1 MAIPGI
7 APYSLPG
14 RPDVPEARV
23 DWALDTDRCALLIH
37 DMQKYF
43 IDAYDKTAEPL
54 STALANIQAIRAAC
68 ARASIPVIYT
78 MQPGD
83 QHPSRRGILADFWG
97 VGLTTGRDT
106 EVVEELAP
114 IESDIQVTKWRYSAF
129 QRTDLRQLLGH
140 FGRDQLIVTG
150 VYTHMGCMLSAAD
163 AFMNDV
169 APFLVADATADFSR
183 DEHLMALDYT
193 AKRCGKVTVT
203 DDVVAAIEAG
213 AHPALSNAAL
223 SNPVAASLDVAAK
236 GR

>member
-1 MAIPGI
+1 
-7 APYSLPG
+7 
-14 RPDVPEARV
+14 
-23 DWALDTDRCALLIH
+23 
-37 DMQKYF
+37 MQKYF
-43 IDAYDKTAEPL
+43 IDAYDTTAEPL
-54 STALANIQAIRAAC
+54 STALANIQALRDAC
-68 ARASIPVIYT
+68 VRASIPVIYT

-97 VGLTTGRDT
+97 KGLSTGRDT
-106 EVVEELAP
+106 EVIDELAP
-114 IESDIQVTKWRYSAF
+114 IASDIQVTKWRYSAF

-193 AKRCGKVTVT
+193 AKRCGAVAMT
-203 DDVVAAIEAG
+203 DDIVAAIDAS
-213 AHPALSNAAL
+213 ANPALAQPISINRESTNLAA
-223 SNPVAASLDVAAK
+223 VRRD
-236 GR
+236 